1 MSNNGPKMAAG
12 DDAPGFFIKHF
23 VKDMNLA
30 LDEARARG
38 QELPVLE
45 LVENMYALLMEQGM
59 GEKGTQALIARYL
72 K

>member
-1 MSNNGPKMAAG
+1 
-12 DDAPGFFIKHF
+12 

-45 LVENMYALLMEQGM
+45 LVEKMYALLMEQGI